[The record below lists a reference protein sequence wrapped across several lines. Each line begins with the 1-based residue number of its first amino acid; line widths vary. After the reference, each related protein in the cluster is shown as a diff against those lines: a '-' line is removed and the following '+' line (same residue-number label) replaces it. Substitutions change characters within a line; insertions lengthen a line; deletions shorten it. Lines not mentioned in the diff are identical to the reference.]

1 MGITAPGAGSNLDV
15 NAIVSQL
22 MAVEQR
28 PLALLSQRESGYQA
42 KLSAYGTLK
51 GALSAFQSA
60 MQGLS
65 DPNRFQSMKATVGD
79 DSILTATSSGNGK
92 AIPGSYS
99 VEVQQLAQQQKIRSE
114 GFDAPSSVIGS
125 GTLTIQYGT
134 YDGGSNTFKL
144 NSAKS
149 AETITIDPANNT
161 LSGIRDAINS
171 ASAGVSATIINDGT
185 NNRLV
190 LTAKDSGAANS
201 IKITVNDDDNTDLDA
216 SGLSQLSFDPA
227 AQIGAGKNLVQA
239 QAAQDAKLQIDGI
252 AISKASNIITDAIEG
267 VTLNVSKSN
276 AGSPTQLEV
285 KRDSASVKAAVE
297 EFVKSYNNVNKT
309 LSDLSAY
316 NAATGKAAVLQ
327 GDSAALSIQRGMRTV
342 LMNAVTQAPGGYGVL
357 SQIGVSFQKDGSL
370 ALDSTKLEAAMSE
383 KFDQIGALFAM
394 RGSSSDSLISYEGA
408 TSRTAAGDYAIT
420 VNQIAKQG
428 SLVGSQAAG
437 LVISTGVNDQL
448 SVVVDGVAADI
459 TLSAGTYDSADALAA
474 EVQTKVNGAP
484 NLAAANVSVR
494 VLASAGILNI
504 TSVHYGSASSVN
516 INGGNGAAGLMGA
529 SPSATVGVD
538 VSGTINGLPASGA
551 GQVLTAASGGAAEG
565 LRVAIKGGA
574 PGARGNVNFSR
585 GYADQLSK
593 LAADLLAS
601 DGVISSRMDGM
612 NASIK
617 DIDRR
622 QENLTQRLGEI
633 EARYRTQFTTLD
645 KMLSSLNQTS
655 QFLQQQLAALPKNN
669 S

>member
-1 MGITAPGAGSNLDV
+1 
-15 NAIVSQL
+15 
-22 MAVEQR
+22 
-28 PLALLSQRESGYQA
+28 
-42 KLSAYGTLK
+42 
-51 GALSAFQSA
+51 
-60 MQGLS
+60 
-65 DPNRFQSMKATVGD
+65 
-79 DSILTATSSGNGK
+79 
-92 AIPGSYS
+92 
-99 VEVQQLAQQQKIRSE
+99 
-114 GFDAPSSVIGS
+114 
-125 GTLTIQYGT
+125 
-134 YDGGSNTFKL
+134 
-144 NSAKS
+144 
-149 AETITIDPANNT
+149 
-161 LSGIRDAINS
+161 
-171 ASAGVSATIINDGT
+171 
-185 NNRLV
+185 
-190 LTAKDSGAANS
+190 
-201 IKITVNDDDNTDLDA
+201 
-216 SGLSQLSFDPA
+216 
-227 AQIGAGKNLVQA
+227 
-239 QAAQDAKLQIDGI
+239 
-252 AISKASNIITDAIEG
+252 
-267 VTLNVSKSN
+267 
-276 AGSPTQLEV
+276 
-285 KRDSASVKAAVE
+285 
-297 EFVKSYNNVNKT
+297 
-309 LSDLSAY
+309 
-316 NAATGKAAVLQ
+316 
-327 GDSAALSIQRGMRTV
+327 
-342 LMNAVTQAPGGYGVL
+342 MN
-357 SQIGVSFQKDGSL
+357 
-370 ALDSTKLEAAMSE
+370 E

-394 RGSSSDSLISYEGA
+394 RGSSSDSLISYDGA

-459 TLSAGTYDSADALAA
+459 TLSAGTYASAEALAA
-474 EVQTKVNGAP
+474 EVQTKVNGAA

-504 TSVHYGSASSVN
+504 ASVHYGSASSVN